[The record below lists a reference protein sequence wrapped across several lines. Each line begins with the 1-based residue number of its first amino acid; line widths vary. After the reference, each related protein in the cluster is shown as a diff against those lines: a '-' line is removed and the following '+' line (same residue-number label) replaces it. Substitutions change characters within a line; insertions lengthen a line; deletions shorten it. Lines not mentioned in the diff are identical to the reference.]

1 MPMSS
6 AESGVARSDRLVE
19 AFEIAVPPL
28 LFGFRLWAS
37 VCLTLYVVFWLELDT
52 PAWAAAS
59 AAIVCQPQLGAS
71 LRKGWGRMIGTV
83 IGAIMIV
90 VITAIFP
97 QDRVA
102 FLMSLALW
110 AALCAF
116 GATLLRNFASY
127 AAALA
132 GYTAAIIAADT
143 LGAVGGPNTDVFI
156 LAVNRAS
163 EICIGIVC
171 AGIVLA
177 GTDLGNAQRQL
188 ATSFATLS
196 ADIASAFI
204 GMLGHIGPVF
214 PDTRQERRELA
225 RRVIAL
231 DPQVDQAIGESGE
244 LRYRLA
250 TLQTA
255 VRGLLGSLDGWR
267 GVVTHLVQSPRDSA
281 RQDADAILL
290 SLPAPLRSVMGSRAP
305 SLWMADAVSLRG
317 HCEAAIQRLLASPV
331 ATPSLRLL
339 ADETAKLLT
348 GLLES
353 IEALVLLA
361 GGKPSQTG
369 PSFRKWMRV
378 PDRLP
383 ALLNA
388 ARAFATICA
397 VELFWVVSG
406 WPDGTFSIA
415 FAAIVVLL
423 LSPRGDLAF
432 AGAIAFLYGTAA
444 TIVLAA
450 IIAFAVLPG
459 LETFAAFCLA
469 IGLYYVPVGYLLAHT
484 RNPAA
489 LAMLTALA
497 VSFMPILAPT
507 NHMTYNTTQFYNGA
521 LAILVGSAVA
531 AISFRLIPPLS
542 PEVRTRRLLTIAL
555 QDLRRLATGR
565 LPQQVWKERMFGA
578 LAALPDQAQPLRRAQ
593 LLAAMAVGNELL
605 ALRRLCAQL
614 GFDLEFKSV
623 LVAVTEGNSA
633 AALTNLASLDAH
645 LAPLAH
651 GEPAPFPALRARA
664 KLLVLSEALTQHSE
678 YFDAGARA

>member
-1 MPMSS
+1 MAMSS
-6 AESGVARSDRLVE
+6 AESGIAKSDRLSA
-19 AFEIAVPPL
+19 AFDIAGPPL

-37 VCLTLYVVFWLELDT
+37 VCLTLYVAFWLELDT
-52 PAWAAAS
+52 PSWAAAS

-90 VITAIFP
+90 VITAVFT
-97 QDRVA
+97 QDRAA
-102 FLMSLALW
+102 FLISLALW

-116 GATLLRNFASY
+116 GASLLRNFASY

-188 ATSFATLS
+188 ATAFAALS
-196 ADIASAFI
+196 ADIASGFTA
-204 GMLGHIGPVF
+204 MLGRVGPVF
-214 PDTRQERRELA
+214 PDTRLERRELA

-267 GVVTHLVQSPRDSA
+267 GVATHLSQSPRDEA
-281 RQDADAILL
+281 RQDAEAILL
-290 SLPAPLRSVMGSRAP
+290 GLPAQLRSVMGSRVP
-305 SLWMADAVSLRG
+305 SLWMADSMDLRG
-317 HCEAAIQRLLASPV
+317 RCEAAVQRLRALPV

-348 GLLES
+348 GMQQS
-353 IEALVLLA
+353 MDALVLLA
-361 GGKPSQTG
+361 GGKPSQ
-369 PSFRKWMRV
+369 PSSSHQRWLRV

-388 ARAFATICA
+388 VRAFVTISA
-397 VELFWVVSG
+397 VEIFWIVTA
-406 WPDGTFSIA
+406 WPNGTFAIA

-432 AGAIAFLYGTAA
+432 AGAVAFTYGTVA
-444 TIVLAA
+444 TIILAA
-450 IIAFAVLPG
+450 IIEFAVLPG
-459 LETFAAFCLA
+459 LETFAAFSLA
-469 IGLYYVPVGYLLAHT
+469 IGLYYVPVGYLMAHT
-484 RNPAA
+484 RKPAA
-489 LAMLTALA
+489 LAVLTALS
-497 VSFMPILAPT
+497 VGFMPILAPT
-507 NHMTYNTTQFYNGA
+507 NHMTYDTSQFYNA
-521 LAILVGSAVA
+521 AVAILVGSGLA
-531 AISFRLIPPLS
+531 ALSFRLIPPLS
-542 PEVRTRRLLTIAL
+542 PEVRTRRLLAIAL
-555 QDLRRLATGR
+555 RDLRRLAKGR
-565 LPQQVWKERMFGA
+565 LSLKVWEARMFGA
-578 LAALPDQAQPLRRAQ
+578 LVALPDQAEPLQRAQ
-593 LLAAMAVGNELL
+593 LLAALAVGNELL
-605 ALRRLCAQL
+605 ELRRLSSQL
-614 GFDLEFKSV
+614 GFEVEFNSV
-623 LVAVTEGNSA
+623 LAAVTEGESA
-633 AALTNLASLDAH
+633 AALANLALLDNR
-645 LAPLAH
+645 LATLDH
-651 GEPAPFPALRARA
+651 SEPAPFPALRARA

-678 YFDAGARA
+678 YFNAGART